1 MDYKKVRRMKR
12 KRIIAPKPT
21 NTKRIPRRMGKNKYK
36 PAKAQINPVPHT
48 QNPKAA
54 KTIFTTN
61 FMLIGR

>member
-1 MDYKKVRRMKR
+1 MKI

-21 NTKRIPRRMGKNKYK
+21 STERIPRRMGRNRYK
-36 PAKAQINPVPHT
+36 PTKAQINPVPHT
-48 QNPKAA
+48 QKPKAA

>member
-1 MDYKKVRRMKR
+1 MIR

-21 NTKRIPRRMGKNKYK
+21 NTERIARSMGKNKYR
-36 PAKAQINPVPHT
+36 PTKAQINPVPHT
-48 QNPKAA
+48 QNPKTT